1 MWEILKERWP
11 TIKLALIGLGI
22 GFLGLIM
29 CMGELID
36 KGLLD
41 PGQNFLL
48 KLVLSI
54 LYVLGDGIL
63 FLLRIIANLIH
74 SSTLYQFINPLS
86 YKFHPEGDYLSLGS
100 LVAMVGW
107 AIGYIVEKRMDKWDK
122 S

>member
-1 MWEILKERWP
+1 VWEILKERWP

>member
-1 MWEILKERWP
+1 VWEILKERWP

-41 PGQNFLL
+41 PDQNFLL